1 MKNKAA
7 ILLIL
12 FASLLTTACGSR
24 IWSDTKEFANDSYD
38 YVFDTA
44 PTTRSFHDQAE
55 VPLIEINHRA
65 AEELADHINWNE
77 LDRESPVYFT
87 TFTNLHNPG
96 DTAIFGKVMTE
107 QIVDGLVQNKI
118 KMTLGDPKSMKGKD
132 MATQEMVVAEPM
144 ELLSGNGT
152 MTEDRKAVTVPSLA
166 TKEEVLPPPDAKLT
180 GNYVIG
186 DNFIYMHAQIVRL
199 TDDAVVSAHNWT
211 VPITD
216 NIRQFVP
223 NLKKEPGMEP
233 TVKTSFN

>member
-65 AEELADHINWNE
+65 AQELADHINWNE

-87 TFTNLHNPG
+87 TFTNLHNPN

-107 QIVDGLVQNKI
+107 QVVDGLVQNKI
-118 KMTLGDPKSMKGKD
+118 KMTLGEPKPMDS
-132 MATQEMVVAEPM
+132 AETQVQEVVIAEPM
-144 ELLSGNGT
+144 DMLTDNGT
-152 MTEDRKAVTVPSLA
+152 KTGENEDVEIPPLA
-166 TKEEVLPPPDAKLT
+166 TKKEELPPPDAKLT

-186 DNFIYMHAQIVRL
+186 DDFIYLHAQVVRL
-199 TDDAVVSAHNWT
+199 TDDAVISAHNWT

-216 NIRQFVP
+216 NIREFVP

-233 TVKTSFN
+233 TVRTSFN